1 MRGCIGDL
9 YSSDAFRIFA
19 IAEILMYEVEGEG
32 QKMGM

>member
-19 IAEILMYEVEGEG
+19 IAKILMYEMDVEG
-32 QKMGM
+32 